1 MRILGF
7 SVTLAAAIWL
17 AGPGGNAWGNDWAT
31 ASPAPP
37 SRMDGWLGITTRVVP
52 PPPSSRMVRAQWS
65 SERSDSGHAAWYGES
80 MGVPTFNWGYF
91 GVKSR
96 AYGVSHGAYY
106 DDYQEWGTRR
116 GY

>member
-1 MRILGF
+1 MRILGI
-7 SVTLAAAIWL
+7 SVTLTAVIWL
-17 AGPGGNAWGNDWAT
+17 AISGDAWGNDGAT
-31 ASPAPP
+31 ASPLPTH
-37 SRMDGWLGITTRVVP
+37 RLDGWLGITTRVG
-52 PPPSSRMVRAQWS
+52 PPSPVPAARIQWS

-96 AYGVSHGAYY
+96 VYSVGHGAYY
-106 DDYQEWGTRR
+106 DDYREWGIRR

>member
-7 SVTLAAAIWL
+7 SVTLAAVVWL
-17 AGPGGNAWGNDWAT
+17 AGPGGNAWGNDWVT
-31 ASPAPP
+31 ASPAHP
-37 SRMDGWLGITTRVVP
+37 SRLDGWLGITTRMV
-52 PPPSSRMVRAQWS
+52 PSSPPFSTGGIQWS
-65 SERSDSGHAAWYGES
+65 NDRSDSEHAAWHGEC

>member
-1 MRILGF
+1 MRTLGI
-7 SVTLAAAIWL
+7 SVTLTAAIWL
-17 AGPGGNAWGNDWAT
+17 AGPGNAWGNDWAT
-31 ASPAPP
+31 ASPLPP
-37 SRMDGWLGITTRVVP
+37 HRLDGWLGITTRAA
-52 PPPSSRMVRAQWS
+52 PPSPVPAAGIQWS
-65 SERSDSGHAAWYGES
+65 IDRSDSGHAAWYGES

-96 AYGVSHGAYY
+96 VYSVRHGAYY